1 MKGPTLGPFFLTL
14 DRSDNS
20 LRLWFIEFYL
30 LFFLSIQR
38 LMGH

>member
-20 LRLWFIEFYL
+20 LSLCFTEFYL
-30 LFFLSIQR
+30 LFFLSTQP
-38 LMGH
+38 LKGH